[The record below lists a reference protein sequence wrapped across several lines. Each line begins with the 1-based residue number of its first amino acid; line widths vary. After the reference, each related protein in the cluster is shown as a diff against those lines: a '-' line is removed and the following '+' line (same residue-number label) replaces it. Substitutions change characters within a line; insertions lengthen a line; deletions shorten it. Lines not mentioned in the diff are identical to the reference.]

1 LKLTLISRM
10 AIAALA
16 VTIAAASG
24 ARAQDATAQTD
35 FFREGSTARS
45 FGMGNAFVAV
55 ADDIGAAYW
64 NPAGLALLSGSTF
77 STTRST
83 LDIFDLNT
91 QTLSFAAPAYGGVAA
106 LNLVYSSISGGIE
119 TEFDPVTGRLVPIG
133 TFEETDTAFSVSYGK
148 EYKENLYLGG
158 TIKHA
163 RQKVSRYSAS
173 GFGLD
178 LAALY
183 QYNDYIRAGLVL
195 QNVGDM
201 DIGSDTIPFNV
212 RVGASIVVPQEPKLL
227 IAVSYET
234 EYLNESVASIGA
246 EYRFAE
252 NLTARLGGNEDG
264 LSAGLGVR
272 FDKFHLDYSFN
283 RNDDSGDENR
293 LTVGYYVEPRKK
305 APEKKGQ
312 EAQATATTESEQP
325 RTTPSRP
332 ERAKKT
338 GDAAEEE
345 VAPAVVADEAPKRGR
360 EKKDS
365 DEKKPAATEPAPAAE
380 ETAATSVPKRGT
392 ISTSE
397 PAAQPETKQEPVA
410 TLPSLP
416 SKPEVPASSESDM
429 KLQPVGGGD
438 GRRVELP
445 GLDDLLGEPDP
456 PEARMYREEQSR
468 RDGRIGE
475 GSFRLEPR

>member
-1 LKLTLISRM
+1 M

-16 VTIAAASG
+16 VTVAAASG

-64 NPAGLALLSGSTF
+64 NPAGLALLSGATF

-91 QTLSFAAPAYGGVAA
+91 QTLSFAAPVYGGVAA
-106 LNLVYSSISGGIE
+106 LNFVYSSISGGIE
-119 TEFDPVTGRLVPIG
+119 TEFDPITGRLVPVG
-133 TFEETDTAFSVSYGK
+133 TFEETDSALSLSFGK
-148 EYKENLYLGG
+148 EYRENLYLGG
-158 TIKHA
+158 TLKHA
-163 RQKVSRYSAS
+163 RQKVSRFSAS

-195 QNVGDM
+195 QNVADM

-246 EYRFAE
+246 EYRFAD

-293 LTVGYYVEPRKK
+293 LTVGYYVESKKK

-312 EAQATATTESEQP
+312 ESQTAAPTASEQP

-338 GDAAEEE
+338 EEPAEEAASAADT
-345 VAPAVVADEAPKRGR
+345 APATAADETPKRGR
-360 EKKDS
+360 GKKDS
-365 DEKKPAATEPAPAAE
+365 DEDKPSAVEESPAA
-380 ETAATSVPKRGT
+380 SVPKRGT
-392 ISTSE
+392 ISTPE
-397 PAAQPETKQEPVA
+397 PAAQPEKKQEPIA
-410 TLPSLP
+410 ALPLLP
-416 SKPEVPASSESDM
+416 SKPEYTAVSESDL
-429 KLQPVGGGD
+429 KLQPVGAGE

-445 GLDDLLGEPDP
+445 GLDDLLGEPEP